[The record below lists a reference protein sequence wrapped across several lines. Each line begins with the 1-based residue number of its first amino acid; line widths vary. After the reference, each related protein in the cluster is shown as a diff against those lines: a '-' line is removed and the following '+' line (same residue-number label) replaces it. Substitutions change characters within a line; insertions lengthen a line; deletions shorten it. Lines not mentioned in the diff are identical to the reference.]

1 MNYKNLA
8 LKYLKAFESKNID
21 LIQEIF
27 SNKIKLIDWEVD
39 LEGKENVINK
49 IKMIFDSIEVID
61 VKIVELYQEE
71 KTVISKM
78 SINLDNIKL
87 SVVDILKFSEEGKLL
102 EINAFKG

>member
-8 LKYLKAFESKNID
+8 LKYLEAFESKNID

-27 SNKIKLIDWEVD
+27 SNEVKLIDWEVD
-39 LEGKENVINK
+39 LEGKENVINN
-49 IKMIFDSIEVID
+49 IKMVFNSIEVID
-61 VKIVELYQEE
+61 IKIVELYQEE

-78 SINLDNIKL
+78 IIKL
-87 SVVDILKFSEEGKLL
+87 DHIKLYIVDILKFSEDGKLL